1 MTLAPAGA
9 RRLLTLAFAASM
21 LALAACSPALN
32 WRSVT
37 LSDAGLALTLP
48 CKPEY
53 ASRPVDLGTGAVPLA
68 MVGCEA
74 DGATFAVSH
83 MPLAEAAQAGAM
95 LARWQAA
102 VQAGMRAS
110 QPAAPVAFVP
120 TRALAVPQS
129 VRLQA
134 QGQAP
139 GGSAVTVDAVW
150 FARLEGG
157 QARLYHAAVYAP
169 RRTTATTADTFFASL
184 ALQP

>member
-37 LSDAGLALTLP
+37 LPDAGLALTLP

-110 QPAAPVAFVP
+110 QPAAPVAF
-120 TRALAVPQS
+120 RRGAERS
-129 VRLQA
+129 
-134 QGQAP
+134 
-139 GGSAVTVDAVW
+139 
-150 FARLEGG
+150 
-157 QARLYHAAVYAP
+157 P
-169 RRTTATTADTFFASL
+169 RRAMSARAPASCRPN
-184 ALQP
+184 AFNQGPSAQVRNQS

>member
-1 MTLAPAGA
+1 
-9 RRLLTLAFAASM
+9 
-21 LALAACSPALN
+21 
-32 WRSVT
+32 
-37 LSDAGLALTLP
+37 
-48 CKPEY
+48 
-53 ASRPVDLGTGAVPLA
+53 
-68 MVGCEA
+68 
-74 DGATFAVSH
+74 

-129 VRLQA
+129 VRRQA

-169 RRTTATTADTFFASL
+169 RRTTATAADTFFASL